1 MIGRCGGAPWT
12 GIEAFE
18 TRFFA
23 VSHCRSLRGH
33 TFCVNRKYAKNHKR
47 GGDCDFPAPF
57 ETPPLNRQR
66 GTVRGSPL
74 IPSKGWQSFSKPASF
89 LYQVY
94 FLQKSLSAMLS
105 IAPTSGGSRRGI
117 AIPLLSL
124 RVRVH
129 RERGSRNTL
138 SLCVSL
144 VTFSTSRKSPHGVTG
159 SSILQKVISESAA
172 SLGRTPAPAP
182 FIYTYA
188 ACIPT
193 A

>member
-1 MIGRCGGAPWT
+1 MMGDAGDTTWT
-12 GIEAFE
+12 GIAAFE

-33 TFCVNRKYAKNHKR
+33 TFCVNRKYAKSHKR

-89 LYQVY
+89 FLYQVY
-94 FLQKSLSAMLS
+94 FLQKSLSAMLN

-138 SLCVSL
+138 SLCDSL
-144 VTFSTSRKSPHGVTG
+144 VTFCSHRKSPHGVTR
-159 SSILQKVISESAA
+159 SETLRKAYQEHPPSGAYMHA
-172 SLGRTPAPAP
+172 L
-182 FIYTYA
+182 FVHMI
-188 ACIPT
+188 
-193 A
+193 